1 MTNVPASSVPER
13 RLSHR
18 WQWLLLLPAMV
29 HLLAVFSE
37 PFHFFTRSDVQT
49 APDATLLRS
58 WLHPYS
64 QWMYLDHG
72 YFFFAP
78 NPGPGHLLRI
88 SASDDPLA
96 PSAERRFQDSDANSD
111 AIVRLLPDRKSQF
124 PRLLYH
130 RYFMLSEF
138 YYNRYA
144 PYELT
149 PELSRDPVLLQ
160 NWKLDRSLYTSIQ
173 QSIISHT
180 KNKTGKTF
188 VRLDR
193 LERMLPDRASIL
205 KKGIRLADPQWIS
218 VLPETMS
225 ESPSAPSQTSTSNV
239 RHGEEEQPPGV
250 ENTETV
256 PAQVLSEKD
265 KGR

>member
-1 MTNVPASSVPER
+1 MTNLKATTATEF
-13 RLSHR
+13 RLSRR
-18 WQWLLLLPAMV
+18 WQWLLLVPVTV

-37 PFHFFTRSDVQT
+37 PFHFFSRSEVQT
-49 APDATLLRS
+49 APDAMLLRS

-88 SASDDPLA
+88 SASDDPLPPA
-96 PSAERRFQDSDANSD
+96 AEHRSQEDAATSD
-111 AIVRLLPDRKSQF
+111 AIVNLLPDRKSQF

-160 NWKLDRSLYTSIQ
+160 NWKSDRKLYTSIQ

-180 KNKTGKTF
+180 KYKTGKTF

-193 LERMLPDRASIL
+193 LERTLPDRASIL
-205 KKGIRLADPQWIS
+205 KQGIRLTDPQWIS

-225 ESPSAPSQTSTSNV
+225 ESPSISSQTSATNV
-239 RHGEEEQPPGV
+239 RNGGEEQPLGGV
-250 ENTETV
+250 TPETV
-256 PAQVLSEKD
+256 PARALPEKD
-265 KGR
+265 RGR

>member
-1 MTNVPASSVPER
+1 MTNSKATTAKEF
-13 RLSHR
+13 RLSRR
-18 WQWLLLLPAMV
+18 WQWLLLVPVTV

-37 PFHFFTRSDVQT
+37 PFHFFSRSEVQT

-88 SASDDPLA
+88 SASDDPLPPA
-96 PSAERRFQDSDANSD
+96 VEHRSQEDETTSDAL
-111 AIVRLLPDRKSQF
+111 VHLLPDRKSQS

-160 NWKLDRSLYTSIQ
+160 NWKSDRKLYISIQ

-180 KNKTGKTF
+180 KYKTGKTF

-193 LERMLPDRASIL
+193 LERALPDRASIL
-205 KKGIRLADPQWIS
+205 KQGIRLTDPQWIS

-225 ESPSAPSQTSTSNV
+225 ESPSFQSQTSASSV
-239 RHGEEEQPPGV
+239 RNGTEEQPMNN
-250 ENTETV
+250 ENAEAI
-256 PAQVLSEKD
+256 PAQALPQKD
-265 KGR
+265 RGR

>member
-1 MTNVPASSVPER
+1 
-13 RLSHR
+13 
-18 WQWLLLLPAMV
+18 LLPICV
-29 HLLAVFSE
+29 HLTAVFSE
-37 PFHFFTRSDVQT
+37 PFHFFSRSEVQT
-49 APDATLLRS
+49 AADANLLRS

-88 SASDDPLA
+88 SASDDPLPQL
-96 PSAERRFQDSDANSD
+96 PSSTSSSIEVYPAIETDSD
-111 AIVRLLPDRKSQF
+111 ITVITFPDRKLQK

-144 PYELT
+144 PFEIT
-149 PELSRDPVLLQ
+149 EELSSDPVLSER
-160 NWKLDRSLYTSIQ
+160 WKIDRRLYTSIQ
-173 QSIISHT
+173 ESIVSHV
-180 KNKTGKTF
+180 KHKTGKGF

-193 LERMLPDRASIL
+193 LERMLPDRVSIL
-205 KKGIRLADPQWIS
+205 QKNIRLTDPQWIS

-225 ESPSAPSQTSTSNV
+225 PSSLSRAPQPTSDATPQPSPL
-239 RHGEEEQPPGV
+239 EDV
-250 ENTETV
+250 EVV
-256 PAQVLSEKD
+256 PAPNRPARE